1 MVLVNFKTAAF
12 FSLFLAVILYRSQSC
27 RSEHKTKI
35 PIKEKEMG
43 SSVKRILCY
52 GDSLTAGFCLRGA
65 KFVPYANFLK
75 NKLSSNGLNVEI
87 DHYGFSG
94 WTTQQLLSNSDK
106 DVLKDFTGHK
116 GPGLKKALE
125 NEKYDLLILMAGTN
139 DLGHG
144 KTAEDIFKN
153 IETLAEFSLAAN
165 VSVLHVGI
173 PDSAFLYRSSEARVK
188 RDDVN
193 KQMKNFAKSSKEQMI
208 TYTPCPFDFSPNSP
222 NFDTDGLHFSEIGYQ
237 ALGEGLSGVVSNLLG
252 MKM

>member
-1 MVLVNFKTAAF
+1 MVLVNFWTAAF
-12 FSLFLAVILYRSQSC
+12 FSLFLAVIIYRSQSC
-27 RSEHKTKI
+27 QSGKTNI
-35 PIKEKEMG
+35 TLKEMG
-43 SSVKRILCY
+43 SVKRILCY

-153 IETLAEFSLAAN
+153 IKTLAEFSLEAN

-173 PDSAFLYRSSEARVK
+173 PDSAFLFHSSEARVK
-188 RDDVN
+188 RDNIN
-193 KQMKNFAKSSKEQMI
+193 KLMENYATSKELVI
-208 TYTPCPFDFSPNSP
+208 YTPCPFKFSPNSR

-237 ALGEGLSGVVSNLLG
+237 VFGEGLSGVVSNFFG
-252 MKM
+252 IKM